1 MSYSYTTTSTF
12 TKTHAIYLASKVAA
26 DLRQTQLFYGE
37 PSDEDIEKYI
47 EELVILLVN
56 RCLKMVE
63 YGFRRGSNWIVVT
76 RYTASFDGFSIVDDR
91 SGRIPADAYVAGA
104 LWHSY
109 LEYNNYYWWELNETQ
124 RQQIKRLLP
133 FQRTTGTELGTSPS
147 GWTNDKTYSK
157 NSVSLTRG
165 VYRAQ

>member
-1 MSYSYTTTSTF
+1 MTYSYTTTSTF

-26 DLRQTQLFYGE
+26 DLRQMQLFYGE
-37 PSDEDIEKYI
+37 PSDEDIEMYI

-63 YGFRRGSNWIVVT
+63 YGFRRGSNWAVVA
-76 RYTASFDGFSIVDDR
+76 RYTVRFDGFSIVDDR
-91 SGRIPADAYVAGA
+91 SGRVPADAYVTGA
-104 LWHSY
+104 SWHSY
-109 LEYNNYYWWELNETQ
+109 LEYNDYYWRELSENQ

-133 FQRTTGTELGTSPS
+133 FQRTSGTEPGTGLG
-147 GWTNDKTYSK
+147 GWTIDRTYSK
-157 NSVSLTRG
+157 NSVSLSRG